1 MSRNNDTIRAVVL
14 AALMVLS
21 VFAGTVAFTGT
32 AAAAPVDGISNVS
45 STDVRAGQD
54 ESVQK
59 ITFDVG
65 ASGGGASDTININ
78 TTGSGLDTVTDV
90 TAKSSDTGAIVV
102 DSTDVD
108 GTQGNVTVDVT
119 DQTSGDD
126 NATVYVYVTHDLS
139 SVSPGTSLTATV
151 DTPDATSDS
160 DGFTAID
167 GEVDPVV
174 QGPNGRVFLG
184 DDSVDISAIAGI
196 PTSGSTTLFGTSG
209 NADGGQADVSD
220 VESVDI
226 SDANNFET
234 GAYNASDSDGNSVL
248 SVVEPSV
255 TDLTIY
261 SGTTTDTDITDGSV
275 TSDTDNVLVEG
286 EWNFDSAERVE
297 VTVEDE
303 DGLDVTDQLTTD
315 DSINNSGGTLQLT
328 GVEDLDTGE
337 YTVTLEGEEDLDSAS
352 RSATFTI
359 RDEDQTVSLSSST
372 VTQGD
377 DVVAT
382 VTGTPGQ
389 WGVVKIDAED
399 IDPDD
404 PTTDAAESIFPEAG
418 DLEFADGTASLSG
431 GSSGTIDDEWVFA
444 VVDLGDSGDAQVRIE
459 SENLSDGT
467 LDVEFNQLDT
477 TSEPAANSEVVADG
491 LNESADDSAEL
502 TVEERSIN
510 ITSAPN
516 VVRVGEEFTIEGT
529 APESDDVKA
538 YARIDDDWEPLED
551 EDGDLSEDD
560 VDSNGEWSVDID
572 SGNELDLPDNYR
584 IAIVADPVE
593 DSTGTNLIGESTT
606 VDSDDYGE
614 FDTKASTSVRTVAGD
629 LTAELSSET
638 VASDEGDEITVS
650 GTALGQGDDVR
661 IYVVGPRGD
670 LYDTGGELSDSA
682 SFSDV
687 EYEVEDN
694 EFSEDFDGIFDTRGQ
709 YTFIVVGQ
717 GRDGQFADN
726 NDDVEDSG
734 GIVSDGRTPQQ
745 AISLIRDEH
754 AGAGSD
760 DQVVELTLAAEN
772 PQLTIDDFT
781 TDGQVAQGEV
791 TITGSSNREDGTT
804 VFIEVLG
811 ENENVIASTETEV
824 NGSTSSWET
833 TIDMSDVET
842 GTYTLRADDDASSAE
857 LEFELVEEISTPTA
871 TPTETP
877 TATPTETP
885 TATPTETPTPSDGTP
900 TDTPTETTSQQTPGF
915 GVIVALVALLAAAL
929 LAYRRD

>member
-1 MSRNNDTIRAVVL
+1 
-14 AALMVLS
+14 MVLS

-32 AAAAPVDGISNVS
+32 AAAEPIATIDDVTSSDVRTGQDTTVQKIEIDLTDTAASGPGSDQLVIDTTQTGSDTVTAVSAKSGDTGAYNVS
-45 STDVRAGQD
+45 SSA
-54 ESVQK
+54 
-59 ITFDVG
+59 
-65 ASGGGASDTININ
+65 
-78 TTGSGLDTVTDV
+78 
-90 TAKSSDTGAIVV
+90 
-102 DSTDVD
+102 VD
-108 GTQGNVTVDVT
+108 GSSGNVTVTVF
-119 DQTSGDD
+119 DQTTGQDSG
-126 NATVYVYVTHDLS
+126 TIFVYVTHDLS
-139 SVSPGTSLTATV
+139 GPAVSPGTTLTAEVSSTGGAASV
-151 DTPDATSDS
+151 TDD
-160 DGFTAID
+160 FTAVD
-167 GEVDPVV
+167 GEVDPIA

-184 DDSVDISAIAGI
+184 DDSVDISAVAGL

-209 NADGGQADVSD
+209 DADGGQADVDD
-220 VESVDI
+220 VTSVDI

-234 GAYNASDSDGNSVL
+234 GAYNASDSDGSSVL

-261 SGTTTDTDITDGSV
+261 SGAGTSTDITDGSL
-275 TSDTDNVLVEG
+275 TSDTSTITIEG

-297 VTVEDE
+297 VTIEDE
-303 DGLDVTDQLTTD
+303 DGLEVQSQLTAGSGD
-315 DSINNSGGTLQLT
+315 LALNNSGGTVQLS
-328 GVEDLDTGE
+328 GVDDLDTGE
-337 YTVTLEGEEDLDSAS
+337 YTVTIEGEEDLDSAS

-359 RDEDQTVSLSSST
+359 RDEDQTVSLSSSN

-399 IDPDD
+399 VDPDD
-404 PTTDAAESIFPEAG
+404 PTTEAAESIFPEAG

-593 DSTGTNLIGESTT
+593 DSTGDNLIGDDTT

-629 LTAELSSET
+629 LTAELSSQT

-650 GTALGQGDDVR
+650 GSALGQGDDVR

-670 LYDTGGELSDSA
+670 LYDTSGELSDSA
-682 SFSDV
+682 SFSDI
-687 EYEVEDN
+687 EYEIENN
-694 EFSEDFDGIFDTRGQ
+694 EFEEDFDGIFDTRGT

-734 GIVSDGRTPQQ
+734 GIVSDGRTPEQ

-781 TDGQVAQGEV
+781 ENGQVAQGEV

-824 NGSTSSWET
+824 NGTTSSWET

-842 GTYTLRADDDASSAE
+842 GTYTLRADDDASSSE
-857 LEFELVEEISTPTA
+857 LDFELVESVSTPTE

-885 TATPTETPTPSDGTP
+885 TETPTATPTPSDGTP
-900 TDTPTETTSQQTPGF
+900 TDTPTETTTSQQTPGF

>member
-1 MSRNNDTIRAVVL
+1 MTHDLGTQTPTSGG
-14 AALMVLS
+14 ALTATADADGTHV
-21 VFAGTVAFTGT
+21 GTVASGS
-32 AAAAPVDGISNVS
+32 D
-45 STDVRAGQD
+45 
-54 ESVQK
+54 
-59 ITFDVG
+59 TFD
-65 ASGGGASDTININ
+65 
-78 TTGSGLDTVTDV
+78 
-90 TAKSSDTGAIVV
+90 
-102 DSTDVD
+102 
-108 GTQGNVTVDVT
+108 
-119 DQTSGDD
+119 
-126 NATVYVYVTHDLS
+126 
-139 SVSPGTSLTATV
+139 
-151 DTPDATSDS
+151 
-160 DGFTAID
+160 AID
-167 GEVDPVV
+167 GEVSPHVV

-184 DDSVDISAIAGI
+184 DDDIDISAIAGL

-209 NADGGQADVSD
+209 NADGGQADVDD

-234 GAYNASDSDGNSVL
+234 GAYNASDSDGSSVL
-248 SVVEPSV
+248 SVVEPRV

-275 TSDTDNVLVEG
+275 TSDTNNILIEG

-297 VTVEDE
+297 VTIEDE
-303 DGLDVTDQLTTD
+303 DGLEVQGQLSPAGGD
-315 DSINNSGGTLQLT
+315 LAINNSGGTVQLS

-404 PTTDAAESIFPEAG
+404 PTTDAAESIFPAAG

-444 VVDLGDSGDAQVRIE
+444 VVDLDDAGEAQVRIE
-459 SENLSDGT
+459 TDNLSDGT
-467 LDVEFNQLDT
+467 LDVEFNELDT

-491 LNESADDSAEL
+491 LNASADDSAEL

-510 ITSAPN
+510 ITSAPS
-516 VVRVGEEFTIEGT
+516 VVRIGEEFTIEGT

-538 YARIDDDWEPLED
+538 YARIDDDWEPLFD

-629 LTAELSSET
+629 LTAQLSSET
-638 VASDEGDEITVS
+638 VASGEGDEITVS

-661 IYVVGPRGD
+661 IYVIGPRGD
-670 LYDTGGELSDSA
+670 LYDTSGEVSDSA
-682 SFSDV
+682 SFSDI
-687 EYEVEDN
+687 EYEIENN

-709 YTFIVVGQ
+709 YTFIVVGE

-726 NDDVEDSG
+726 NDDVTDGSG
-734 GIVSDGRTPQQ
+734 IISDGRTPQQ
-745 AISLIRDEH
+745 ALDIIRDEH
-754 AGAGSD
+754 SGAGSD

-772 PQLTIDDFT
+772 PRLTIDDFT

-791 TITGSSNREDGTT
+791 TITGTSNREDGTT
-804 VFIEVLG
+804 VFVEVLG

-857 LEFELVEEISTPTA
+857 LEFELVEEISTPTETDTPTE

-877 TATPTETP
+877 TAT
-885 TATPTETPTPSDGTP
+885 ATPEPE
-900 TDTPTETTSQQTPGF
+900 TDTPTEEPETDTATPTTSQQTPGF